1 MKESAK
7 RGRSRRSSQPL
18 RFAHPFYTSQPVA
31 ARKPVPGVGT
41 RLVDHIK
48 GNLEP
53 IPAPTR
59 TPRRATTTRNTRF
72 ACPPMYPACSIARC
86 WSSKTGPAPQHSI
99 RAASTASAASSSPN
113 GGCASARAKSSGS
126 GLRDNREPGV
136 PWTRRIGLAAG
147 SPHAAHATTRPPGRS
162 MVP

>member
-1 MKESAK
+1 MKERVK
-7 RGRSRRSSQPL
+7 RDSSRRSSQPL

-59 TPRRATTTRNTRF
+59 TPSMTLADIIGTQGSMDIENSGAIRFHAVGDTGRSANSPQARSSCGDRPVNRRVYGAKQIDRQATRN
-72 ACPPMYPACSIARC
+72 PGQMP
-86 WSSKTGPAPQHSI
+86 I
-99 RAASTASAASSSPN
+99 RAEQP
-113 GGCASARAKSSGS
+113 
-126 GLRDNREPGV
+126 EPGSRLLHGV
-136 PWTRRIGLAAG
+136 V
-147 SPHAAHATTRPPGRS
+147 RS
-162 MVP
+162 WK